1 MEAPELKLRM
11 ATPADAAALLEIYA
25 PYVRETAVTYEYEV
39 PTETEFAARVAKT
52 LEAYP
57 YLAAEQGGELVGYA
71 YAGRFHA
78 RKAYDW
84 SAEASIYVR
93 RDLRGRGVGRRLY
106 GALEALLTRQNVQSV
121 HAVIAYPEREDEYL
135 TWASVRFH
143 TRMGYEQI
151 GRSRRCAYKFSRWYD
166 MVWMEK
172 TLGTFPELPAPF
184 VPLPML
190 PRDPSL

>member
-1 MEAPELKLRM
+1 MELKLRM

-25 PYVRETAVTYEYEV
+25 PYVRETAVTYEYAV
-39 PTETEFAARVAKT
+39 PTVEEFSARVAKT

-84 SAEASIYVR
+84 AAEASIYVR
-93 RDLRGRGVGRRLY
+93 RDLRGHGVGRRLY
-106 GALEALLTRQNVQSV
+106 DTLEALLKRQNVQSV
-121 HAVIAYPEREDEYL
+121 HAVIAYTETEDEYL
-135 TWASVRFH
+135 TQASVRFH
-143 TRMGYEQI
+143 ARMGYEQI
-151 GRSRRCAYKFSRWYD
+151 GRSRRCAYKFGRWYD

-172 TLGTFPELPAPF
+172 ALGDFPETPAPF
-184 VPLPML
+184 LPLPQL
-190 PRDPSL
+190 APPRF